1 MAPRLTASR
10 TVLPPASHPRLCL
23 APCAEMPPLTW
34 LRTNRDQMLGADACV
49 RKYRE
54 ARGCGVSHPR
64 HPASASG
71 RDGKSTRPG
80 LLVCG
85 VSHFPSLSLCLLR
98 KTGIRILAL
107 SAFYDGFEAQTE

>member
-54 ARGCGVSHPR
+54 
-64 HPASASG
+64 
-71 RDGKSTRPG
+71 TRVQGGAWLWCDPPPP
-80 LLVCG
+80 
-85 VSHFPSLSLCLLR
+85 PSLSLGAR
-98 KTGIRILAL
+98 R
-107 SAFYDGFEAQTE
+107 EEH

>member
-1 MAPRLTASR
+1 MTKCLVQTHASANTGR
-10 TVLPPASHPRLCL
+10 RVC
-23 APCAEMPPLTW
+23 
-34 LRTNRDQMLGADACV
+34 
-49 RKYRE
+49 KE
-54 ARGCGVSHPR
+54 ARGCGVIHPR

-107 SAFYDGFEAQTE
+107 SAFYDGFEAQME